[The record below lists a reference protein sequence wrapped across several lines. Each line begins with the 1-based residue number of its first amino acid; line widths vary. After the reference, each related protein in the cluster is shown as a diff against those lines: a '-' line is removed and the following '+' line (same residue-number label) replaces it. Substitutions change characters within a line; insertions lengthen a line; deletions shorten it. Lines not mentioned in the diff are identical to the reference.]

1 MIERH
6 GWLTT
11 EDFSDLVTIAEMT
24 PGPVAVNGATFVG
37 DQVAGIPGALIATAG
52 VILPSCIFVTVLAW
66 LYTRY
71 RRMALLQGILRSLRP
86 AVIAMIFVA
95 GLKILI
101 SSFFAEGT
109 VSFAEGNLQFRAVL
123 YFAISLVLLINL
135 R

>member
-86 AVIAMIFVA
+86 AVIAMIFAA

-101 SSFFAEGT
+101 SSFFADGT

-123 YFAISLVLLINL
+123 YFAISLVLLIL